1 MNQSLAR
8 LNQLPRDIS
17 EAEFL
22 ECCGS
27 SRWAAAM
34 TNARPFA
41 NTDEV
46 AAKADEIWWSLS
58 KEDWLEAFRSHPKIG
73 ERKAATTQTEQAQNW
88 SAQEQSGMA
97 TASTET
103 MTELADCNR
112 EYERRFGFIFIVC
125 ASGKS
130 SSDML
135 ALVRQ
140 RLTNDPAA
148 ELGIAAEEQRRITRL
163 RLRKLLQTEK

>member
-1 MNQSLAR
+1 
-8 LNQLPRDIS
+8 
-17 EAEFL
+17 
-22 ECCGS
+22 
-27 SRWAAAM
+27 
-34 TNARPFA
+34 
-41 NTDEV
+41 
-46 AAKADEIWWSLS
+46 
-58 KEDWLEAFRSHPKIG
+58 
-73 ERKAATTQTEQAQNW
+73 
-88 SAQEQSGMA
+88 MA